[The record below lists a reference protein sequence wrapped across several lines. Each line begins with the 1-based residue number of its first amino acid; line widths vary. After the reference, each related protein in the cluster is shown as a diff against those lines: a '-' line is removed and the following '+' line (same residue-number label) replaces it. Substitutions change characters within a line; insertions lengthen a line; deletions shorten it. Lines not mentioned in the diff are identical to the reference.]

1 MFIMSEKPEE
11 FDFRNNKTSEEAFRR
26 LAPALLSC
34 TRALL
39 NFCDITVLECAT
51 VSSVLQSENSRLSV
65 LDLGHNNLRDEGVIR
80 LCCGLR
86 NPNCKV
92 ETLNLRHNHVGV
104 GGVKAICEVLTCP
117 TSKLQNLDLSCNDL
131 GDPGAKLLAVALHK
145 HCKLQALS
153 VIILHPLRLRCAR
166 MSKSLACKTIHVSPA
181 LGQYN
186 PDSVEVIMSQN
197 SCVPNDQSHILG
209 TELNLMEMTEVEYT
223 HLQHII
229 QSHMEAQAAGPE
241 GSGDARFNTTVFTM
255 ESPAPQP
262 TTTNCEAEYPAKSPP
277 NTPPDVISSSTDEQQ
292 YIFGDLNQGRQVDI
306 KEIKMVLVS
315 DGNVIP
321 GERTPTTCGE
331 VPGSVL
337 AKVRS
342 AVDATQERGLEAY
355 NNGSTQLLS
364 RPNPPAR
371 VRLEKRFNCT
381 PCDIPRP
388 IGCAISSSYQF
399 FDNASSL
406 Q

>member
-1 MFIMSEKPEE
+1 MSVAC
-11 FDFRNNKTSEEAFRR
+11 KTI
-26 LAPALLSC
+26 
-34 TRALL
+34 
-39 NFCDITVLECAT
+39 N
-51 VSSVLQSENSRLSV
+51 VS
-65 LDLGHNNLRDEGVIR
+65 
-80 LCCGLR
+80 
-86 NPNCKV
+86 P
-92 ETLNLRHNHVGV
+92 
-104 GGVKAICEVLTCP
+104 
-117 TSKLQNLDLSCNDL
+117 
-131 GDPGAKLLAVALHK
+131 
-145 HCKLQALS
+145 
-153 VIILHPLRLRCAR
+153 
-166 MSKSLACKTIHVSPA
+166 ACKTIHVSPA

-197 SCVPNDQSHILG
+197 GCVPNDQSQILG

-241 GSGDARFNTTVFTM
+241 GSEDARFNTTVFTV
-255 ESPAPQP
+255 ENSAPQP
-262 TTTNCEAEYPAKSPP
+262 TNCEAEYPAKSPP
-277 NTPPDVISSSTDEQQ
+277 NTPPDAMSTSTDEQR
-292 YIFGDLNQGRQVDI
+292 YILGGLNQDGQVDI
-306 KEIKMVLVS
+306 KEIKMALVS

-331 VPGSVL
+331 VPISVL

-381 PCDIPRP
+381 PCDIPRQQDVQS
-388 IGCAISSSYQF
+388 AALSKYVL
-399 FDNASSL
+399 SL
-406 Q
+406 HFE

>member
-1 MFIMSEKPEE
+1 MSVAC
-11 FDFRNNKTSEEAFRR
+11 KTI
-26 LAPALLSC
+26 
-34 TRALL
+34 
-39 NFCDITVLECAT
+39 N
-51 VSSVLQSENSRLSV
+51 VS
-65 LDLGHNNLRDEGVIR
+65 
-80 LCCGLR
+80 
-86 NPNCKV
+86 P
-92 ETLNLRHNHVGV
+92 
-104 GGVKAICEVLTCP
+104 
-117 TSKLQNLDLSCNDL
+117 
-131 GDPGAKLLAVALHK
+131 
-145 HCKLQALS
+145 
-153 VIILHPLRLRCAR
+153 
-166 MSKSLACKTIHVSPA
+166 ACKTIHVSPA

-197 SCVPNDQSHILG
+197 GCVPNDQSQILG

-241 GSGDARFNTTVFTM
+241 GSGDARFNTTVFTV
-255 ESPAPQP
+255 ENSAPQP
-262 TTTNCEAEYPAKSPP
+262 TNCEAEYPAKSPP
-277 NTPPDVISSSTDEQQ
+277 NTPPDAMSTSTDEQQ
-292 YIFGDLNQGRQVDI
+292 YILGGLNQGGQVDI

-337 AKVRS
+337 AKIRS

-355 NNGSTQLLS
+355 NNSSTQLLS

-381 PCDIPRP
+381 PCDIPRQQDVQS
-388 IGCAISSSYQF
+388 AALSKYVL
-399 FDNASSL
+399 SL
-406 Q
+406 HFE